1 MPRSWLLAAVALAAA
16 VVSVAAVVLGW
27 PERTPGQV
35 LLLEL
40 AALPL
45 QVSIGAGLLHLAP
58 TADWTPPRRQLGLG
72 LGAAWLAGLLV
83 LLLGYLTGPRS
94 LVQVGQVVMWLA
106 LLGLLVLLVLVQ
118 PRSRGRLARF
128 IRSSPD
134 EADDDLLDGE
144 EDKDPDPES
153 DRTLDDDQAL
163 DRPAA
168 DGTLWTHTDD
178 DRHHHRH
185 GGASL

>member
-45 QVSIGAGLLHLAP
+45 QLAVGAGLLHLAP
-58 TADWTPPRRQLGLG
+58 TAGWTPQRRWLGQG
-72 LGAAWLAGLLV
+72 LGAGWLLGLLL

-106 LLGLLVLLVLVQ
+106 LLGLLVLLVLAQ
-118 PRSRGRLARF
+118 PRSGGRLARF
-128 IRSSPD
+128 IRSGADSDDEPED
-134 EADDDLLDGE
+134 EDGDDEDADPAPEATAEADRD
-144 EDKDPDPES
+144 S
-153 DRTLDDDQAL
+153 S
-163 DRPAA
+163 RPTR

-178 DRHHHRH
+178 DRHRRRS
-185 GGASL
+185 GSL